1 MADIDTVSSAEEIA
15 AAKMGGWVDGDQYQ
29 GREGKPWVPAKEFLE
44 KGKNILPIVQKKNE
58 ELTREVVELRER
70 VAASESAFK
79 AQATAIAAL
88 EASHDEDTKAQ
99 VEAARAELKEAL
111 AAAHEA
117 GDHAQ
122 IAELTGKMVDLKDAE
137 KEAAAKK
144 KAEIAAAKGN
154 GGMPELHPEV
164 KAWFESHKEF
174 ISNPRKA
181 ALSNAIAAEM
191 RQKGDKRLGKAFL
204 DDVQAETELALAG
217 GQKRGGDGK
226 VESSQGG
233 GDRGAGDEKTYS
245 DLPAD
250 AKGICDAQAKRLV
263 GPGRAHAT
271 VASWRKSY
279 VSQYFSS

>member
-15 AAKMGGWVDGDQYQ
+15 AAKMEGWVDGDQFE
-29 GREGKPWVPAKEFLE
+29 GREGKAWVPAKEFLE
-44 KGKNILPIVQKKNE
+44 KGKHILPIVQKKNE
-58 ELTREVVELRER
+58 ELSRQVAELSSRL
-70 VAASESAFK
+70 AIAESASR
-79 AQATAIAAL
+79 AQAAALVVL
-88 EASHDEDTKAQ
+88 EASHDEDTKVQ

-137 KEAAAKK
+137 RDAAAKK
-144 KAEIAAAKGN
+144 KAEEAAAKGN
-154 GGMPELHPEV
+154 GGMLELHPEV

-174 ISNPRKA
+174 IANPRKA
-181 ALSNAIAAEM
+181 ALANAISAEM
-191 RQKGDKRLGKAFL
+191 RQKGDKRIGKVFL

-250 AKGICDAQAKRLV
+250 AKAICDSQSKRLV
-263 GPGRAHAT
+263 GPGRAHQT